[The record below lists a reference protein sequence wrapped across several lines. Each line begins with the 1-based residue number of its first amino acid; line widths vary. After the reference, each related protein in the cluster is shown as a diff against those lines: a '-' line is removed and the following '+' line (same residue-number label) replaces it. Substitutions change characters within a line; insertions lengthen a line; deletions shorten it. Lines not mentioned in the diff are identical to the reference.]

1 MQICMK
7 ATEQQL
13 SDLRTEIAAAH
24 AASGLSKA
32 EIGRLA
38 KVDAAQVTRV
48 LRGEFLTISN
58 NVVQICKVL
67 GLSVETVP
75 PSARVEDAA
84 WVKLEASVRRL
95 WDETPQ
101 GAERIVTLLD
111 TIADL
116 QAG

>member
-1 MQICMK
+1 MK
-7 ATEQQL
+7 ATEEEL
-13 SDLRTEIAAAH
+13 SYLRARITAAH
-24 AASGLSKA
+24 AGCGLSKA

-38 KVDAAQVTRV
+38 KVNAAQVTRV

-67 GLSVETVP
+67 GLRRETVP
-75 PSARVEDAA
+75 LPVRPQDAG
-84 WVKLEASVRRL
+84 WVRLEASVRRL

-101 GAERIVTLLD
+101 GADRIAALLD
-111 TIADL
+111 TIAEL